1 MASIKAIG
9 IKQFKVRLDVELKK
23 YVMMV
28 VDIPPLPVSVQF
40 GQLATYRI

>member
-9 IKQFKVRLDVELKK
+9 INKLKVRLDVELK

-28 VDIPPLPVSVQF
+28 VDIPPLPVSIQF